1 MGIGVK
7 IKEYRSKL
15 GLTQKDLADKLNVT
29 FQAVSRWENDDV
41 EPSFDTV
48 KEMAKLFNCSIDD
61 LFGVE
66 NTPTED
72 EPKQEQVKIVEKV
85 VVQEHKPVLAVCE
98 QCNKPIYDANE
109 IRRVEK
115 IHHVGRHTET
125 KKYVLCKECDAKRL
139 AEEKRQADEKRRQ
152 ELDSMRKRRI
162 HSFIWPTIVAL
173 ILIIVAITKF
183 TGGDSK
189 TGGILLAIGIL
200 SFTFISCWILF
211 NNFVPE
217 MWMSISSWSVKFPG
231 VIFTLDL
238 DGILALIFIKIL
250 FGILSFLIS
259 AAAIVFATA
268 LSLVVS
274 IFVYPFA
281 LAKNIRGVE

>member
-7 IKEYRSKL
+7 IKDYRTKL

-48 KEMAKLFNCSIDD
+48 KEMAKLFNCSIDE

-66 NTPTED
+66 SAPVKE
-72 EPKQEQVKIVEKV
+72 EPEPEPVRVVEKV
-85 VVQEHKPVLAVCE
+85 IVQETKPVLAVCE
-98 QCNKPIYDANE
+98 HCNKPLYDANE

-115 IHHVGRHTET
+115 KVYVSRHMET
-125 KKYVLCKECDAKRL
+125 QKYVLCKECDEKRI
-139 AEEKRQADEKRRQ
+139 AEEKRLADEKRRQ
-152 ELDSMRKRRI
+152 ELNNLKKRRI
-162 HSFIWPTIVAL
+162 HSFIWPSIVAL
-173 ILIIVAITKF
+173 IFIVIAITKF
-183 TGGDSK
+183 TGKDSEN
-189 TGGILLAIGIL
+189 GGILLGIGIL
-200 SFTFISCWILF
+200 SFTFISCWVLF
-211 NNFVPE
+211 NNCVPE
-217 MWMSISSWSVKFPG
+217 LWMSISRWSVKFPG

-259 AAAIVFATA
+259 AVAIIFATI

-274 IFVYPFA
+274 VFVYPFA
-281 LAKNIRGVE
+281 LAKNIRGIE